1 MGLAGGEPYVPLDV
15 ILFSDKWGGCTD
27 WQGFLVAMFEDVVL
41 QSFWWRNIERQ
52 KESLEHFEVAKKD
65 PKTVN

>member
-1 MGLAGGEPYVPLDV
+1 MAGGNSMFPVGI
-15 ILFSDKWGGCTD
+15 ILFLVSGGGAPFFA
-27 WQGFLVAMFEDVVL
+27 GFLVAMFEDVVL
-41 QSFWWRNIERQ
+41 RSFWWRNIERQ